1 MTKVLLSILMRGS
14 NVDSRRRRFGWLRP
28 SADPE
33 EPGGE
38 DYGGQNCGI
47 QEDDR
52 ACGERGKA
60 VRGGQPTHDD
70 LRHLE
75 PPSAASD
82 KVRMADPNRANSVLP
97 REDKAVAKS
106 LNFLTAR

>member
-1 MTKVLLSILMRGS
+1 MTKVLLSILMPGS
-14 NVDSRRRRFGWLRP
+14 NVDSRRRFGRLRP

-33 EPGGE
+33 EPEGD
-38 DYGGQNCGI
+38 DYGGQNGDI

-52 ACGERGKA
+52 ACRERGKA
-60 VRGGQPTHDD
+60 VRGGHPIHDD

-75 PPSAASD
+75 PSSTASD

-97 REDKAVAKS
+97 REDEAVAKS